1 MRTILAETGNR
12 TSIINFMIFH
22 KKSCRFVSRRKNR
35 IAGFALKKL
44 EEQFP
49 GGMNNL
55 SAFFNWTRDR
65 DSEYDVLKAIV
76 QVSVL

>member
-1 MRTILAETGNR
+1 LALY
-12 TSIINFMIFH
+12 
-22 KKSCRFVSRRKNR
+22 SRRKNR